1 MHFDHGEVPLEYTRY
16 TWQKS
21 LFIFIMFLSLIIAIM
36 ASISLGSVRIGM
48 GNIINTLIRQPISRQ
63 LDLII
68 LHIRLPQTLTAV
80 VAGAGLAGAGAVM
93 QSVLRNPLASP
104 FTLGIAH
111 AAAVGAALSVMVLG
125 SGVMAGS
132 LASAVNISNPM
143 ITLGA
148 AFGFSM
154 ATALVI
160 TLISKTRGSSPEVMV
175 LTGVALGAL
184 FTAGTML
191 LQFFA
196 DDIQLAAMVFWAFGD
211 VARTSWNDLGILSCI
226 TLVILVYFLAN
237 AWHYNAM
244 DIGDETARGL
254 GVRVEVVRL
263 SGMMT
268 SSLATAVIISFVGII
283 GFVGLVAPH
292 IVRRIIGDDHR
303 FLMPATI
310 LTGALI
316 LLVSDI
322 TARLIL
328 LPHVLPVSIFTS
340 FLGAP
345 VFIYLII
352 KGHKK

>member
-1 MHFDHGEVPLEYTRY
+1 
-16 TWQKS
+16 
-21 LFIFIMFLSLIIAIM
+21 
-36 ASISLGSVRIGM
+36 
-48 GNIINTLIRQPISRQ
+48 
-63 LDLII
+63 
-68 LHIRLPQTLTAV
+68 
-80 VAGAGLAGAGAVM
+80 
-93 QSVLRNPLASP
+93 
-104 FTLGIAH
+104 
-111 AAAVGAALSVMVLG
+111 
-125 SGVMAGS
+125 
-132 LASAVNISNPM
+132 M
-143 ITLGA
+143 ITLGS

-154 ATALVI
+154 ATACLI
-160 TLISKTRGSSPEVMV
+160 TYISKIRGSSPEVMV

-196 DDIQLAAMVFWAFGD
+196 DDIQLAAMVFWTFGD
-211 VARTSWNDLGILSCI
+211 VARTSWNDLIIISSV
-226 TLVILVYFLAN
+226 TLVILIYFLAN
-237 AWHYNAM
+237 AWNYNAM
-244 DIGDETARGL
+244 DIGDETAKGL
-254 GVRVEVVRL
+254 GVRVEMVRL

-268 SSLATAVIISFVGII
+268 SSLVTAVIISFVGII

-292 IVRRIIGDDHR
+292 IVRRIIGDEHR

-322 TARLIL
+322 AARLIL

-352 KGHKK
+352 KGHNK

>member
-1 MHFDHGEVPLEYTRY
+1 MHFDQGEVPREYTRY

-21 LFIFIMFLSLIIAIM
+21 LFIFMMFLSLIIAIM
-36 ASISLGSVRIGM
+36 ASISLGSVKIGM
-48 GNIINTLIRQPISRQ
+48 GDIIHTLIRQPISRQ

-68 LHIRLPQTLTAV
+68 WHIRLPQTLTAV
-80 VAGAGLAGAGAVM
+80 MAGAGLAGAGAVM

-111 AAAVGAALSVMVLG
+111 AAAFGAAFSIMILG

-132 LASAVNISNPM
+132 LANAVNISNPM
-143 ITLGA
+143 ITLGS

-160 TLISKTRGSSPEVMV
+160 TFISKTRGSSPEVMV

-196 DDIQLAAMVFWAFGD
+196 DDIQLAAMVFWTFGD
-211 VARTSWNDLGILSCI
+211 VARTSWNDLGILSLI
-226 TLVILVYFLAN
+226 TLVILIYFLAN
-237 AWHYNAM
+237 AWNYNAM

-254 GVRVEVVRL
+254 GVRVEMVRL

-268 SSLATAVIISFVGII
+268 SSLVTAVIISFVGII

-292 IVRRIIGDDHR
+292 IVRKIIGDDHR

-322 TARLIL
+322 AARLIL